1 MSTPT
6 YQLLAYPLLDIIS
19 GNNGKSGAKL
29 DLTSLTTSG
38 LQIHKF
44 DHTRTANP
52 CDWLLCRCTALLL
65 VGCPHFLVYLNLP
78 VVEGLIFGIQA
89 TPHLGTSFPLF
100 HEVRVCERLSNFAD
114 KSDKIKHKKQWYSIC
129 CAVWVTWHVARGGPP
144 TQLSRANTKIIN
156 TPQSRPAAH
165 CFYSPPSYEVQ
176 SKAIIWVL
184 NVSIVYRPWVQ
195 LETEYFRV
203 DTMSVTAP

>member
-1 MSTPT
+1 M
-6 YQLLAYPLLDIIS
+6 
-19 GNNGKSGAKL
+19 
-29 DLTSLTTSG
+29 
-38 LQIHKF
+38 
-44 DHTRTANP
+44 R
-52 CDWLLCRCTALLL
+52 
-65 VGCPHFLVYLNLP
+65 
-78 VVEGLIFGIQA
+78 
-89 TPHLGTSFPLF
+89 

-176 SKAIIWVL
+176 SKARIWVL
-184 NVSIVYRPWVQ
+184 NVSIVYIKTLGSARNWVLSRWYDVSNSPIKVWYLQ
-195 LETEYFRV
+195 GYKVAHTISGAILLYFSQSTGPMTNV
-203 DTMSVTAP
+203 HYHIYYLS